1 MRIAHFFTCDNQA
14 FSYTSH
20 FLLLCIVSFFL
31 NEWVGSDELRSK
43 KCDQQQTNNNI
54 TSSLIIRWPSC
65 NTMLQ
70 YSRNAI
76 NVYMFFIIIAISF
89 YWYGNCFTLHW
100 IRFKNNFR
108 FVTYTNVCDFNVIRL
123 KFFWQDILFI
133 NRKGISRNM

>member
-1 MRIAHFFTCDNQA
+1 MPQKMFLMGLTNIWECENRTFFHMWQ
-14 FSYTSH
+14 SS
-20 FLLLCIVSFFL
+20 LLLHIPFFVALHCFIFL

-100 IRFKNNFR
+100 IRLI
-108 FVTYTNVCDFNVIRL
+108 CISS
-123 KFFWQDILFI
+123 ILVRYKMFMI
-133 NRKGISRNM
+133 LMSSG

>member
-1 MRIAHFFTCDNQA
+1 MPQKMFLMGLTNIWECENRTFFHMWQ
-14 FSYTSH
+14 SS
-20 FLLLCIVSFFL
+20 LLLHIPFFCCSALFQFFL

-76 NVYMFFIIIAISF
+76 NVYMFFIIIAISC

-100 IRFKNNFR
+100 IRFTSSI
-108 FVTYTNVCDFNVIRL
+108 FVRYKMFM
-123 KFFWQDILFI
+123 ILMSS
-133 NRKGISRNM
+133 G

>member
-89 YWYGNCFTLHW
+89 YWYGNSFSLHW
-100 IRFKNNFR
+100 IRLTKIIWKYNIHEKNL
-108 FVTYTNVCDFNVIRL
+108 DLIIKEIL
-123 KFFWQDILFI
+123 KIANKDTVYHP
-133 NRKGISRNM
+133 

>member
-1 MRIAHFFTCDNQA
+1 MPQKMFLMGLTNIWECENRTFFHMWQ
-14 FSYTSH
+14 SS
-20 FLLLCIVSFFL
+20 LLLHIPFFVAL
-31 NEWVGSDELRSK
+31 HCFIFFEWMGWFRWITK
-43 KCDQQQTNNNI
+43 QKMRPTTTNNNI

-100 IRFKNNFR
+100 IRLI
-108 FVTYTNVCDFNVIRL
+108 CISS
-123 KFFWQDILFI
+123 ILVRYKMFMMLMSS
-133 NRKGISRNM
+133 G